1 MSWYGVLMSMR
12 AVRTPGGEPTF
23 NVGFRAKAD
32 LFRRITEVAARLNVT
47 KNHLLTAIVDHEL
60 SLVEDGVPVWWDE
73 WVNRHVEQQAS
84 LIESEGG
91 L

>member
-23 NVGFRAKAD
+23 NVGFRVNAD
-32 LFRRITEVAARLNVT
+32 LFRRVTEVAARLNVT
-47 KNHLLTAIVDHEL
+47 KNHLLTGIVDHEL
-60 SLVEDGVPVWWDE
+60 GSGEPPQWWDE
-73 WVNRHVEQQAS
+73 WMNRQVEQQAS
-84 LIESEGG
+84 LLESEGG